1 MKNNQITSLRGIL
14 IFLIMIYHYTYKFEE
29 LFEISTISFWG
40 QQYLGIIGSASFFII
55 SGYFIFPNKLD
66 NFSVN
71 GYLKKKI
78 FRLWPTY
85 AIGITITFLSIS
97 IFGLPGRECN
107 FIDYILNMFMIN
119 GFIGTRYVD
128 GAHWYITYLLLFI
141 FITTIIVILQK
152 KYEVNRMTL
161 VNSWSVIDLVFTIL
175 SKYFEMNSR
184 IYMLIGEKYVAFF
197 ILGIVIKE
205 MQHNKDF
212 KRYVFSILCAMCVI
226 LLKEHWITIIGVLI
240 FLFSFVLAINY
251 KLKFLNAKTLVYIGG
266 ISYPLYIIHQNLGYQ
281 LMLCMTKMLNKF
293 SNIYILVT
301 IIMAILIA
309 TLLQYMSEK
318 FANLLKNKSIGKQ
331 NF

>member
-1 MKNNQITSLRGIL
+1 MHQAFSRFTRLPVSLREGGASWCRPGRTPVGDGEVCCRTVRGFRHVSCRTFLQVTRLFSSCERQDPVADHEAVLGDRSAQIL
-14 IFLIMIYHYTYKFEE
+14 KNTF
-29 LFEISTISFWG
+29 S
-40 QQYLGIIGSASFFII
+40 GII
-55 SGYFIFPNKLD
+55 N
-66 NFSVN
+66 
-71 GYLKKKI
+71 
-78 FRLWPTY
+78 
-85 AIGITITFLSIS
+85 
-97 IFGLPGRECN
+97 
-107 FIDYILNMFMIN
+107 
-119 GFIGTRYVD
+119 
-128 GAHWYITYLLLFI
+128 
-141 FITTIIVILQK
+141 
-152 KYEVNRMTL
+152 
-161 VNSWSVIDLVFTIL
+161 
-175 SKYFEMNSR
+175 
-184 IYMLIGEKYVAFF
+184 
-197 ILGIVIKE
+197 IVIKE